1 MLFKK
6 KPVTRE
12 EQIAALKEAVKLW
25 NAGKHCR
32 AAELY
37 QRYGF
42 TDQQFSQALVMYNR
56 SVNKK

>member
-12 EQIAALKEAVKLW
+12 EQIAALKEAVRLW
-25 NAGKHCR
+25 NIGKYRR
-32 AAELY
+32 AVELY
-37 QRYGF
+37 QRYGY